1 MRSYYF
7 LFPSPFGRGWVR
19 DMSAF
24 IFSLFLIYST
34 IQNSFA
40 SEVLEQTETQVVV
53 RNHPRTGKPYVSI
66 VSPDRLN
73 VDPFAGNRK
82 SYLRPDYR
90 MLDPKI
96 KSGVIPYKGPYSD
109 RKKVYI
115 FAASLA
121 AVGTMGGTAIIATAP
136 AATGTAASGGAGA
149 YLAGGAAVAAGS
161 AAEYTIATQPN
172 PKKDIYTQRSES
184 KLKASAS

>member
-1 MRSYYF
+1 MKRGIRIAF
-7 LFPSPFGRGWVR
+7 CLLVFSP
-19 DMSAF
+19 
-24 IFSLFLIYST
+24 
-34 IQNSFA
+34 IQNTFA
-40 SEVLEQTETQVVV
+40 SEVLEQTQTQAVV
-53 RNHPRTGKPYVSI
+53 RNHPRTDEPYVSI

-96 KSGVIPYKGPYSD
+96 KSGMIPYNGPYSN

-121 AVGTMGGTAIIATAP
+121 AVGTVGGTAIIAAAP

-149 YLAGGAAVAAGS
+149 YLAGGAAVAAES
-161 AAEYTIATQPN
+161 AAEYAIAAKPD